1 MKNQKLLLAFAVVF
15 GLGSNAAF
23 AETQVDKFR
32 TNDGAQCEQSYNTG
46 RTFEFGISAGEND
59 IDGWN
64 GSNNSFQNTDDVE
77 IFAKWTWELGR
88 DKVDQRRINCQR
100 MIHLEQHR
108 MEMANERQA
117 LELEL
122 LRLQVEAAVNAAN
135 NPQAT
140 SNAIAPTA
148 DGDDW

>member
-1 MKNQKLLLAFAVVF
+1 MKSQKLLLAFAAVF
-15 GLGSNAAF
+15 GCGANLAY
-23 AETQVDKFR
+23 AESQVDKFR

-46 RTFEFGISAGEND
+46 RKFEFGIAAGEDDTNA
-59 IDGWN
+59 WN
-64 GSNNSFQNTDDVE
+64 GNFNGFERNDNVE
-77 IFAKWTWELGR
+77 VFAKWTWELGR
-88 DKVDQRRINCQR
+88 DKVESRRINCQR

-122 LRLQVEAAVNAAN
+122 LRLQVEAAKEAAR
-135 NPQAT
+135 NPGQSMLA
-140 SNAIAPTA
+140 APIA